1 MKMKLAWILFLVV
14 AVFNLSTTAK
24 AQENPT
30 ILVLGDSL
38 SAGYNIDVEQ
48 GWVELL
54 NQKLQREGY
63 PHTVING
70 SISGDTTTQGLLRL
84 PTLLEQH
91 DPEIVIIELGGN
103 DALRGTPPNAI
114 KRNLSKL
121 IDTSKR
127 SGAEVLLLG
136 IQIPPNYGQRYAQA
150 FFDNYAQLANEKKV
164 KLVPFFLENVGG
176 NDELMQDDG
185 IHPNVK
191 AQPILLENIWPKL
204 ETQIKNAG

>member
-38 SAGYNIDVEQ
+38 SAGYNIDVKQ

-54 NQKLQREGY
+54 NQKLQQEGY

-91 DPEIVIIELGGN
+91 DPDIVIIELGGN

-164 KLVPFFLENVGG
+164 KLVPIFLENVGG

-191 AQPILLENIWPKL
+191 AQPILLENVYTNL
-204 ETQIKNAG
+204 KNLL

>member
-14 AVFNLSTTAK
+14 AVFNVAATAK
-24 AQENPT
+24 VQEKPT

-54 NQKLQREGY
+54 NQKLQQEGY

-185 IHPNVK
+185 IHPNAK
-191 AQPILLENIWPKL
+191 AQPILLDNIWPQL
-204 ETQIKNAG
+204 ETQIKNAS

>member
-54 NQKLQREGY
+54 NQKLQQEGY

-191 AQPILLENIWPKL
+191 AQPILLENIWPQLK
-204 ETQIKNAG
+204 TQIGNAG

>member
-54 NQKLQREGY
+54 NQKLQQEGY

-191 AQPILLENIWPKL
+191 AQPILLENIWPQLK
-204 ETQIKNAG
+204 TQIKNAG

>member
-14 AVFNLSTTAK
+14 AVFNLPTTAK
-24 AQENPT
+24 AQEKPT

-54 NQKLQREGY
+54 NQKLQQEGY

-103 DALRGTPPNAI
+103 DALRGTAPNLI

-176 NDELMQDDG
+176 NDDLMQDDG

-191 AQPILLENIWPKL
+191 AQPLLLENIWPQL
-204 ETQIKNAG
+204 ESQIKNAG

>member
-1 MKMKLAWILFLVV
+1 MKKKLAWILFLVV
-14 AVFNLSTTAK
+14 AAFSFTTTSN

-54 NQKLQREGY
+54 NQKLKQEGY

-84 PTLLEQH
+84 PTLLKQH
-91 DPEIVIIELGGN
+91 APEVVIIELGGN
-103 DALRGTPPNAI
+103 DALRGTSPTAI
-114 KRNLSKL
+114 KRNLGKL

-164 KLVPFFLENVGG
+164 KLVPFFLEKVGG
-176 NDELMQDDG
+176 NDQLMQEDG
-185 IHPNVK
+185 IHPNAK
-191 AQPILLENIWPKL
+191 AQPFLLENVYTSL
-204 ETQIKNAG
+204 KNIL

>member
-1 MKMKLAWILFLVV
+1 MKKKLAWILFLVV
-14 AVFNLSTTAK
+14 AAFSFTTTSN
-24 AQENPT
+24 AQEKPT

-38 SAGYNIDVEQ
+38 SAGYNIEVEQ

-54 NQKLQREGY
+54 NQKLKQEGY

-91 DPEIVIIELGGN
+91 EPEIVIIELGGN
-103 DALRGTPPNAI
+103 DAIRGTSPTLI
-114 KRNLSKL
+114 KRNLGQL

-164 KLVPFFLENVGG
+164 KLVPFFLEKVGG
-176 NDELMQDDG
+176 NDQLMQEDG
-185 IHPNVK
+185 IHPNAK
-191 AQPILLENIWPKL
+191 AQPFLLENVYTSL
-204 ETQIKNAG
+204 KNIL

>member
-1 MKMKLAWILFLVV
+1 MKKKLAWILFLVV
-14 AVFNLSTTAK
+14 AAFSFTTTSN
-24 AQENPT
+24 AQEKPT

-38 SAGYNIDVEQ
+38 SAGYNIEIEQ

-54 NQKLQREGY
+54 NQKLKQEGY

-84 PTLLEQH
+84 PRLLEQH
-91 DPEIVIIELGGN
+91 EPEIVIIELGGN
-103 DALRGTPPNAI
+103 DALRGTSPTAI

-164 KLVPFFLENVGG
+164 KLVPIFLENVGG
-176 NDELMQDDG
+176 VDKLMQDDG
-185 IHPNVK
+185 IHPNAK
-191 AQPILLENIWPKL
+191 AQPFLLENVYTSL
-204 ETQIKNAG
+204 KNIL

>member
-54 NQKLQREGY
+54 NQRLQQEGY

-191 AQPILLENIWPKL
+191 AQPILLENIWPQL
-204 ETQIKNAG
+204 ETQIKSTG

>member
-1 MKMKLAWILFLVV
+1 MKKKLAWILFLVV
-14 AVFNLSTTAK
+14 AVFNLPTVAK
-24 AQENPT
+24 AQGKPT

-38 SAGYNIDVEQ
+38 SAGYNIEVEQ

-54 NQKLQREGY
+54 NQKLQQEGY

-91 DPEIVIIELGGN
+91 EPAVVIIELGGN
-103 DALRGTPPNAI
+103 DALRGTSPTAI
-114 KRNLSKL
+114 KRNLGKL

-164 KLVPFFLENVGG
+164 KLVPIFLENIGG
-176 NDELMQDDG
+176 NNELMQEDG
-185 IHPNVK
+185 IHPNAE
-191 AQPILLENIWPKL
+191 AQQTLLQNVWPRLK
-204 ETQIKNAG
+204 TQIKNAG

>member
-14 AVFNLSTTAK
+14 AVFNVAATAK
-24 AQENPT
+24 AQEKPT

-54 NQKLQREGY
+54 NQKLQQEGY

-91 DPEIVIIELGGN
+91 EPEIVIIELGGN
-103 DALRGTPPNAI
+103 DALRGTAPNAI
-114 KRNLSKL
+114 KRNLGKL

-127 SGAEVLLLG
+127 SGAEVLLLA

-150 FFDNYAQLANEKKV
+150 FFDNYAQLANEKRV

-176 NDELMQDDG
+176 NEELMQDDG

-191 AQPILLENIWPKL
+191 AQPILLENIWPQL

>member
-14 AVFNLSTTAK
+14 AVFNLPTTAN
-24 AQENPT
+24 AQEKPT

-54 NQKLQREGY
+54 NQKLQQEGY

-191 AQPILLENIWPKL
+191 AQPLLLENIWPQL
-204 ETQIKNAG
+204 ESQIKNAG

>member
-54 NQKLQREGY
+54 NQKLQQEGY

-191 AQPILLENIWPKL
+191 AQPILLENVYTNL
-204 ETQIKNAG
+204 KNLL

>member
-38 SAGYNIDVEQ
+38 SAGYNIDVKQ

-54 NQKLQREGY
+54 NQKLQQEGY

-164 KLVPFFLENVGG
+164 KLVPFFLENIGG

-191 AQPILLENIWPKL
+191 AQPILLENIWPQL
-204 ETQIKNAG
+204 ETQIKSTG

>member
-54 NQKLQREGY
+54 NQKLQQEGY

-114 KRNLSKL
+114 KRNLGKL

-176 NDELMQDDG
+176 NDDLMQDDG
-185 IHPNVK
+185 IHPNLK
-191 AQPILLENIWPKL
+191 AQPILLENIWPQL
-204 ETQIKNAG
+204 ETQIKSTG

>member
-1 MKMKLAWILFLVV
+1 MKKKLAWILFLVV
-14 AVFNLSTTAK
+14 AVFNLPTIAK
-24 AQENPT
+24 AQEKPT

-54 NQKLQREGY
+54 SQKLKQEGY
-63 PHTVING
+63 AHTVING

-91 DPEIVIIELGGN
+91 DPAVVIVELGGN
-103 DALRGTPPNAI
+103 DALRGTSPTAI
-114 KRNLSKL
+114 KRNLSKI
-121 IDTSKR
+121 IDTSKL
-127 SGAEVLLLG
+127 SGADVLLLG
-136 IQIPPNYGQRYAQA
+136 IQIPPNYGQRYSQA

-176 NDELMQDDG
+176 NDELMQEDG
-185 IHPNVK
+185 IHPNAG
-191 AQPILLENIWPKL
+191 AQLILLENVYGKL
-204 ETQIKNAG
+204 TELL

>member
-14 AVFNLSTTAK
+14 AVFNLPTTAN
-24 AQENPT
+24 AQEKPT

-38 SAGYNIDVEQ
+38 SAGYNIDDEQ

-54 NQKLQREGY
+54 NQKLQQEGY

-127 SGAEVLLLG
+127 SGAQVLLLG

-191 AQPILLENIWPKL
+191 AQPILLENVYTNL
-204 ETQIKNAG
+204 KNLL

>member
-1 MKMKLAWILFLVV
+1 MKKKLAWILFLVV
-14 AVFNLSTTAK
+14 AVFNLPTVAK
-24 AQENPT
+24 AQGKPT

-38 SAGYNIDVEQ
+38 SAGYNIEVEQ

-54 NQKLQREGY
+54 NQKLQQEGY

-91 DPEIVIIELGGN
+91 EPAVVIIELGGN
-103 DALRGTPPNAI
+103 DALRGTSPTAI
-114 KRNLSKL
+114 KRNLGQL

-164 KLVPFFLENVGG
+164 KLVPIFLENIGG
-176 NDELMQDDG
+176 NNELMQEDG
-185 IHPNVK
+185 IHPNAE
-191 AQPILLENIWPKL
+191 AQPLLLENVYTSL
-204 ETQIKNAG
+204 KNIL

>member
-14 AVFNLSTTAK
+14 AVFNLPTTVK
-24 AQENPT
+24 AQEKPT

-38 SAGYNIDVEQ
+38 SAGYNFDVEQ

-54 NQKLQREGY
+54 NQKLQQEGY

-103 DALRGTPPNAI
+103 DALRGTAPNLI

-176 NDELMQDDG
+176 NDDLMQDDG

-191 AQPILLENIWPKL
+191 AQPLLLENIWPQL
-204 ETQIKNAG
+204 ESQIKNAG

>member
-14 AVFNLSTTAK
+14 AVFNLPTTAK
-24 AQENPT
+24 AQEKPT

-54 NQKLQREGY
+54 NQKLQQEGY

-185 IHPNVK
+185 IHPNVT
-191 AQPILLENIWPKL
+191 AQPILLENVWPQL
-204 ETQIKNAG
+204 ETQIKSAG

>member
-1 MKMKLAWILFLVV
+1 MTHYA
-14 AVFNLSTTAK
+14 
-24 AQENPT
+24 
-30 ILVLGDSL
+30 
-38 SAGYNIDVEQ
+38 
-48 GWVELL
+48 
-54 NQKLQREGY
+54 
-63 PHTVING
+63 
-70 SISGDTTTQGLLRL
+70 
-84 PTLLEQH
+84 
-91 DPEIVIIELGGN
+91 
-103 DALRGTPPNAI
+103 ALPPNAI

-176 NDELMQDDG
+176 NEELMQDDG

-191 AQPILLENIWPKL
+191 AQPILLENIWPQLK
-204 ETQIKNAG
+204 TQIKNAG

>member
-1 MKMKLAWILFLVV
+1 MKKKLAWILFLVV
-14 AVFNLSTTAK
+14 AVFNLSTTSK

-38 SAGYNIDVEQ
+38 SAGYNIDIEQ

-54 NQKLQREGY
+54 NQKLKQEGY

-84 PTLLEQH
+84 PRLLKQH
-91 DPEIVIIELGGN
+91 EPAIVIIELGGN
-103 DALRGTPPNAI
+103 DALRGTSPTAI
-114 KRNLSKL
+114 KRNLSQL

-176 NDELMQDDG
+176 NDELMQEDG
-185 IHPNVK
+185 IHPNAD
-191 AQPILLENIWPKL
+191 AQRLLLENVWPQLK
-204 ETQIKNAG
+204 TQIESAG

>member
-14 AVFNLSTTAK
+14 AVFNLPTTAK
-24 AQENPT
+24 AQEKPT

-54 NQKLQREGY
+54 NQKLQQEGY

-91 DPEIVIIELGGN
+91 DPKIVIIELGGN
-103 DALRGTPPNAI
+103 DALRGTAPNLI

-176 NDELMQDDG
+176 NDDLMQDDG

-191 AQPILLENIWPKL
+191 AQPLLLDNIWPQL
-204 ETQIKNAG
+204 ESQIKNAG

>member
-1 MKMKLAWILFLVV
+1 MKKKLAWILFLVV
-14 AVFNLSTTAK
+14 AIFNIATIAK
-24 AQENPT
+24 AEEKPT

-38 SAGYNIDVEQ
+38 SAGYNIELEQ

-63 PHTVING
+63 PHTVVNG

-84 PTLLEQH
+84 PTLLEQYQ
-91 DPEIVIIELGGN
+91 PEVVIIELGGN
-103 DALRGTPPNAI
+103 DALRGTSPTLI
-114 KRNLSKL
+114 KRNLSNL
-121 IDTSKR
+121 ISTSKR

-176 NDELMQDDG
+176 NNELMQEDG
-185 IHPNVK
+185 IHPNAK
-191 AQPILLENIWPKL
+191 AQPTLLKNVWPQL
-204 ETQIKNAG
+204 ETQIKMPD

>member
-1 MKMKLAWILFLVV
+1 MKKKLAWILFLVV
-14 AVFNLSTTAK
+14 AAFSFTTTSN

-54 NQKLQREGY
+54 NQKLKQEGY

-84 PTLLEQH
+84 PTLLKQH
-91 DPEIVIIELGGN
+91 DPEVVIIELGGN
-103 DALRGTPPNAI
+103 DALRGTSPTAI
-114 KRNLSKL
+114 KRNLGKL

-164 KLVPFFLENVGG
+164 KLVPFFLEKVGG
-176 NDELMQDDG
+176 NDQLMQEDG
-185 IHPNVK
+185 IHPNAK
-191 AQPILLENIWPKL
+191 AQPFLLENVYTSL
-204 ETQIKNAG
+204 KNIL

>member
-14 AVFNLSTTAK
+14 AVFNVAATAK
-24 AQENPT
+24 AQEKPT

-54 NQKLQREGY
+54 NQKLQQEGY

-91 DPEIVIIELGGN
+91 EPEIVIIELGGN
-103 DALRGTPPNAI
+103 DALRGTAPNAI
-114 KRNLSKL
+114 KRNLGKL

-185 IHPNVK
+185 IHPNAK
-191 AQPILLENIWPKL
+191 AQPILLHNIWPQL

>member
-14 AVFNLSTTAK
+14 AVFNLPTTAK
-24 AQENPT
+24 AQEKPT

-54 NQKLQREGY
+54 NQKLQQEGY

-191 AQPILLENIWPKL
+191 AQPILLENIWPQL
-204 ETQIKNAG
+204 EAQIKNAG

>member
-14 AVFNLSTTAK
+14 AVFNVAITAN
-24 AQENPT
+24 AQEKPT

-38 SAGYNIDVEQ
+38 SAGYNIEVEQ

-54 NQKLQREGY
+54 NQKLKQEGY

-84 PTLLEQH
+84 PTLQKQH
-91 DPEIVIIELGGN
+91 APEIVIIELGGN
-103 DALRGTPPNAI
+103 DALRGTSPTAI
-114 KRNLSKL
+114 KRNLAKL

-150 FFDNYAQLANEKKV
+150 FFNNYAQLANEKKV
-164 KLVPFFLENVGG
+164 KLVPVFLENVGG
-176 NDELMQDDG
+176 VDELMQEDG
-185 IHPNVK
+185 IHPNAK
-191 AQPILLENIWPKL
+191 AQQTLLENVWPQLK
-204 ETQIKNAG
+204 TQINNAG

>member
-14 AVFNLSTTAK
+14 AVFNVAATAK
-24 AQENPT
+24 AQKKPT

-48 GWVELL
+48 GWIELL
-54 NQKLQREGY
+54 NQKLQQEGY
-63 PHTVING
+63 PHSVING

-91 DPEIVIIELGGN
+91 EPEIVIIELGGN
-103 DALRGTPPNAI
+103 DALRGTAPNAI
-114 KRNLSKL
+114 KRNLGKL

-185 IHPNVK
+185 IHPNAK
-191 AQPILLENIWPKL
+191 AQSILLDNIWPQL

>member
-38 SAGYNIDVEQ
+38 SAGYNIDVKL

-54 NQKLQREGY
+54 NQKLQQEGY

-114 KRNLSKL
+114 KRNLGKL

-191 AQPILLENIWPKL
+191 AQPILLENVYTNL
-204 ETQIKNAG
+204 KNLL

>member
-14 AVFNLSTTAK
+14 AVFNVAATAK
-24 AQENPT
+24 VQEKPT

-54 NQKLQREGY
+54 NQKLQQEGY

-185 IHPNVK
+185 IHPNAK
-191 AQPILLENIWPKL
+191 AQPILLDNIWPQL

>member
-14 AVFNLSTTAK
+14 AVFNLPTTAN
-24 AQENPT
+24 AQEKPT

-54 NQKLQREGY
+54 NQKLQQEGY

-103 DALRGTPPNAI
+103 DALRGTAPNLI

-176 NDELMQDDG
+176 NDDLMQDDG

-191 AQPILLENIWPKL
+191 AQPLLLDNIWPQL
-204 ETQIKNAG
+204 ESQIKNAG

>member
-14 AVFNLSTTAK
+14 AVFNVAATAK
-24 AQENPT
+24 AQEKPT

-54 NQKLQREGY
+54 NQKLQQEGY

-91 DPEIVIIELGGN
+91 EPEIVIIELGGN
-103 DALRGTPPNAI
+103 DALRGTAPNAI
-114 KRNLSKL
+114 KRNLGKL

-164 KLVPFFLENVGG
+164 KLVPFFLKNVGG

-185 IHPNVK
+185 IHPNAK
-191 AQPILLENIWPKL
+191 AQPILLHNIWPQL